1 MYNDT
6 NNPNYSLRTVFDD
19 SVCTA
24 EYRVVRNGAESFP
37 SSHSQSKEN
46 ILLL

>member
-6 NNPNYSLRTVFDD
+6 NNPNYSLRTVFDT

-24 EYRVVRNGAESFP
+24 DVGLIYNGTESFP
-37 SSHSQSKEN
+37 SSHSQSKES
-46 ILLL
+46 ILL